1 MTDKPKKLSDTA
13 RALLTVAATRC
24 DHLIRPPRLPIAA
37 ARQVVRSLLNA
48 GLAEEVPAPIDDAGY
63 GWRTGKDGGVLV
75 LRATALGLAQLGDG
89 EAGTPTP
96 APIAPETCGTTLA
109 AFGSQGAQDGQDA
122 NPAATPHGAAV
133 PAAGEPPG
141 PSQHPPQRQY
151 GRHDTAA
158 SDRPLR
164 RCSRHGT
171 SSPSPTPKSPAR

>member
-48 GLAEEVPAPIDDAGY
+48 ELAEEVPAPIDDAGY
-63 GWRTGKDGGVLV
+63 GWRTSKDGGVLV

-96 APIAPETCGTTLA
+96 APDRARDLWNHMA
-109 AFGSQGAQDGQDA
+109 AFRLSGGSGRPGCRSYLDA
-122 NPAATPHGAAV
+122 RTERPCRPLASRL
-133 PAAGEPPG
+133 G
-141 PSQHPPQRQY
+141 PSQHPPQRQS
-151 GRHDTAA
+151 RA
-158 SDRPLR
+158 
-164 RCSRHGT
+164 SRHGGLRQ
-171 SSPSPTPKSPAR
+171 AAQALLDFL